1 MFSHTPHGFSIVA
14 RCHKLTR
21 ADFHFDSFCR
31 RKRLGIVLML
41 HIITIET
48 LVDSL
53 HCLNKY
59 IIFKM
64 TAIVCPKDNIRIY
77 LQRIY
82 DLEKK
87 KTSNTFVC
95 EEIMLMIKPPEQKRM
110 KVILFIRYHFTL
122 MVCCFSVS
130 PCQQLMLEI
139 SVFFTHL
146 LSEKKTN
153 AKVKLFSK
161 FFSWLLFKPVV
172 VSVVSTVAQWVL
184 KYFPMTDSFW
194 LKT

>member
-64 TAIVCPKDNIRIY
+64 TAIVCPKDNVRIY

-82 DLEKK
+82 DLEK

-110 KVILFIRYHFTL
+110 KVILFIRYHFTA
-122 MVCCFSVS
+122 MVS
-130 PCQQLMLEI
+130 PCQQLILEI

-146 LSEKKTN
+146 LSEKRQMPK
-153 AKVKLFSK
+153 
-161 FFSWLLFKPVV
+161 
-172 VSVVSTVAQWVL
+172 
-184 KYFPMTDSFW
+184 
-194 LKT
+194 